1 MGSRDTA
8 WRRGSNTVEREGD
21 EQIGICD
28 LYEITRM
35 SRKLS
40 LYSLAAFTSALAILP
55 PVLMGCRGMKSPPK
69 DAPRV
74 DVTAPSANVTNAP
87 AVATTQAPSTGT
99 ATALAP
105 ASSVTST
112 ANLSSAPAPASAT
125 APSFPEAGKSLRL
138 AGDPAITVTKQGDFH
153 IAGEHMIDTPL
164 PVGYPSPTPPGTVE
178 IKTYP
183 TLRRAEVGGERDG
196 VARNGRA
203 GFWPL
208 FRHIQRRDIEM
219 TSPVEMDFQGIA
231 ASAGLA
237 PGAQLSESDIKTE
250 KVPTV
255 DINDAQ
261 WTMSFL
267 YRYTDQADTGV
278 DPEDNRVIVVDTQPV
293 TVIAAGVAGSSNNR
307 TVNQGVTMLREF
319 FAANPQ
325 YVPAGDI
332 RGLFYND
339 PMVPENRK
347 WAEIQIPVRMK

>member
-1 MGSRDTA
+1 MG
-8 WRRGSNTVEREGD
+8 
-21 EQIGICD
+21 
-28 LYEITRM
+28 M

-55 PVLMGCRGMKSPPK
+55 PVLMGCRTMKSPPK

-74 DVTAPSANVTNAP
+74 DVTAPSASVAGGSATAAASAAVPAAAAVVAAP
-87 AVATTQAPSTGT
+87 AVT
-99 ATALAP
+99 L
-105 ASSVTST
+105 
-112 ANLSSAPAPASAT
+112 
-125 APSFPEAGKSLRL
+125 PEAGKSIRL

-153 IAGEHMIDTPL
+153 IAGQHMIDTPL
-164 PVGYPSPTPPGTVE
+164 PVGYPAPTPPGTIE
-178 IKTYP
+178 LKTYP

-196 VARNGRA
+196 VRSNGRA

-219 TSPVEMDFQGIA
+219 TSPVEMDFKGIA
-231 ASAGLA
+231 ASAGLSADA
-237 PGAQLSESDIKTE
+237 PVSGAQVRTE
-250 KVPTV
+250 DVPSV

-267 YRYTDQADTGV
+267 YRYTDQADAGV
-278 DPEDNRVIVVDTQPV
+278 DPEDKRVLVVDTTPI
-293 TVIAAGVAGSSNNR
+293 TVIAAGVAGSPNNR
-307 TVNQGVTMLREF
+307 TVNKGVAALREF
-319 FAANPQ
+319 FASNPQ

-347 WAEIQIPVRMK
+347 WAEIQIPVKLK

>member
-1 MGSRDTA
+1 
-8 WRRGSNTVEREGD
+8 
-21 EQIGICD
+21 
-28 LYEITRM
+28 M

-74 DVTAPSANVTNAP
+74 DVTAPSASLGAGNAAVAASEPAPVAAP
-87 AVATTQAPSTGT
+87 A
-99 ATALAP
+99 AP
-105 ASSVTST
+105 AI
-112 ANLSSAPAPASAT
+112 AL
-125 APSFPEAGKSLRL
+125 PEAGKSVRL

-164 PVGYPSPTPPGTVE
+164 PVGYPAPTPPETVE
-178 IKTYP
+178 LKTYP

-196 VARNGRA
+196 VKSNGRA

-219 TSPVEMDFQGIA
+219 TSPVEMDFKGIA
-231 ASAGLA
+231 ASAGLSADA
-237 PGAQLSESDIKTE
+237 PVLASDVKTE
-250 KVPTV
+250 NVPAV

-267 YRYTDQADTGV
+267 YRYTDQADAGV
-278 DPEDNRVIVVDTQPV
+278 DPEDKRVLVVDTTPI
-293 TVIAAGVAGSSNNR
+293 TVIAAGVAGSPNNR
-307 TVNQGVTMLREF
+307 TVNKGVAALREF
-319 FAANPQ
+319 FASNPQ

-347 WAEIQIPVRMK
+347 WAEIQIPVKLK

>member
-1 MGSRDTA
+1 MEIGLPFPSEPMG
-8 WRRGSNTVEREGD
+8 
-21 EQIGICD
+21 
-28 LYEITRM
+28 M

-55 PVLMGCRGMKSPPK
+55 PVLMGCRTMKSPPK

-74 DVTAPSANVTNAP
+74 DVTAPSANVAGGSEAVAASEAVPAAAPVAAVVAVP
-87 AVATTQAPSTGT
+87 AVT
-99 ATALAP
+99 L
-105 ASSVTST
+105 
-112 ANLSSAPAPASAT
+112 
-125 APSFPEAGKSLRL
+125 PEAGKSIRL

-153 IAGEHMIDTPL
+153 IAGQHMIDTPL
-164 PVGYPSPTPPGTVE
+164 PVGYPAPTPPETIE

-196 VARNGRA
+196 VRSNGRA

-219 TSPVEMDFQGIA
+219 TSPVELDFKGIA
-231 ASAGLA
+231 ASAGLSADA
-237 PGAQLSESDIKTE
+237 PVLASDVKTE
-250 KVPTV
+250 NVPAV

-267 YRYTDQADTGV
+267 YRYTDQADAGV
-278 DPEDNRVIVVDTQPV
+278 DPEDKRVLVVDTTPV
-293 TVIAAGVAGSSNNR
+293 TVIAAGVAGSPNNR
-307 TVNQGVTMLREF
+307 TVNKGVAALREF
-319 FAANPQ
+319 LANNPQ

-347 WAEIQIPVRMK
+347 WAEIQIPVTLK